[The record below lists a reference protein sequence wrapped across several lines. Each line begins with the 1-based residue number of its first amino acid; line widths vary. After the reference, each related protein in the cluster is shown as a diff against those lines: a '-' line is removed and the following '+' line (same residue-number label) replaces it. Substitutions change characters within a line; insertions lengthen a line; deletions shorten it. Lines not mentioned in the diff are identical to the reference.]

1 MRRVRSGRAGGERGA
16 TSVFIAFLLVV
27 LLGFAAIAV
36 DVGLLYSERAQLQN
50 GADASAL
57 AMAQEC
63 ARNRYSDN
71 CSATSPIA
79 TGLANQ
85 NASDNM
91 SNVFSIQLEKDAQ
104 TVAVT
109 TSAKEAGVKDN
120 SVSLLLAGVLGFPT
134 SEVKAK
140 SSAEWGAPI
149 AGPTLFPLAF
159 SICQVQGYVDGPLQL
174 LRSHSVDVSKGGNAK
189 CKNTKNQE
197 VPGGFGYLPTAEG
210 TCGALVDVVAADGW
224 VKSDPGVNE
233 PVKCSNELNRWGAEI
248 SAGRKIVAYLPVFDE
263 VKGEGNNAEFH
274 LVSFAAF
281 EVTGWKLSGS
291 PDLPFSF
298 RNRASADTG
307 VTASTECLEGCRGV
321 IGRFIR
327 YASLAEG
334 FKLGTVSD
342 PNGAYIVR
350 LTL

>member
-1 MRRVRSGRAGGERGA
+1 MRRLTTDTAVNERGA
-16 TSVFIAFLLVV
+16 TSVLVAILLVV
-27 LLGFAAIAV
+27 LLGSTALVV
-36 DVGLLYSERAQLQN
+36 DVGLLYAERAQLQN

-63 ARNRYSDN
+63 ARDRNSDN
-71 CSATSPIA
+71 CSEASPIA
-79 TGLANQ
+79 ANLSNR
-85 NASDNM
+85 NASDDM

-109 TSAKEAGVKDN
+109 TSAKEAGGKDN

-134 SEVKAK
+134 AEVKAR

-149 AGPTLFPLAF
+149 SGPTLFPLAF
-159 SICQVQGYVDGPLQL
+159 SICQVQGYVDGQLQL
-174 LRSHSVDVSKGGNAK
+174 LQSHSVDVSKGGNAR

-197 VPGGFGYLPTAEG
+197 VPGGFGYLPTAAG
-210 TCGALVDVVAADGW
+210 SCGALVDVVAADGW

-263 VKGEGNNAEFH
+263 VKNQGNNAEFH

-298 RNRASADTG
+298 RNKASAETG